1 MKKSAGVWALCV
13 VLIVLSGTQAD
24 SQVNVI
30 TQHNDNWRTGQ
41 NTNEVH
47 LTTGISG
54 NVNKSTFGLL
64 CKISVNGQVYG
75 QPLVVADGS
84 GGGMTVYIATMQDY
98 LYAFHVPPNLTST
111 NCPTALPPTPLN
123 LLPSGEFPA
132 DCCYIGNGVGKANA
146 CSDIPRAISPSVGVL
161 GTPVIDVGSNILYLI
176 AESQLGNTDPEGQ
189 NCQNKTLPTAWYH
202 RLHALDL
209 SSSNFL
215 NEKPNS
221 PTPPILPS
229 QIGSAIFSSQK
240 LLQRPGL
247 LFLGP
252 AISPTSPTVYVGF
265 SMMDGTTPN
274 PSGWI
279 LAYDGG
285 NLGLGGFPLA
295 YATTAGM
302 GDPHNRH
309 GGGAWM
315 GGGGLPAGLDENSN
329 NFIYLTTADGQFDN
343 PLAGQRRQQLSQTD
357 HRLAGLQLFRSFGPV
372 LPLGHQLRH
381 KGHGFGLGRRRLN
394 SRWHSYE
401 RCPPRRQRGQG
412 GSHLGGG
419 SHQPGRVRWPC
430 HSRLRPIQD

>member
-343 PLAGQRRQQLSQTD
+343 PLATQGNAGNSFLKLTTD
-357 HRLAGLQLFRSFGPV
+357 LQVSNYFAPSDQFYR
-372 LPLGHQLRH
+372 
-381 KGHGFGLGRRRLN
+381 
-394 SRWHSYE
+394 
-401 RCPPRRQRGQG
+401 
-412 GSHLGGG
+412 
-419 SHQPGRVRWPC
+419 
-430 HSRLRPIQD
+430 